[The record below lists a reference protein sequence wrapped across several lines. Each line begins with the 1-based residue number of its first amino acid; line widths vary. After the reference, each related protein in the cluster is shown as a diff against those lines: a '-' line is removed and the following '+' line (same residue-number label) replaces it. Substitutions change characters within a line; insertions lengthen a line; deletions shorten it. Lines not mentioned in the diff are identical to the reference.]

1 MTTDSKIEEFINKL
15 KSTKRNDIFLTFS
28 NILNYVEKN
37 CNKKQ
42 KKEYIPI
49 IYKESEKNF
58 KDLKIE
64 EFIHILEKIVLIEPN
79 YWKGFYSLGQ
89 IHLLNNNIKLANKSF
104 ANVISLN
111 PTNKTAIDEFGKTS
125 FILGY
130 TKNGVDAFN
139 TLYGYIK
146 LDTKKDNTKFSD
158 ELIKRNEHQD
168 IGIYDIQDNEVFDR
182 MIDYFKSN
190 KDSQID
196 GISGKGFDKDKK
208 NSTDIV
214 ISPKEINS
222 KNNIFKNYFEYL
234 EFLYSDYISD
244 KELINNI
251 NVQIGRF
258 NLQKYP
264 LGGHFKNV
272 HCERDSV
279 VNMHRIFAWMTYLND
294 VDDGGETFFPKQ
306 DLKVKP
312 KKGRTLIWPAEWVYP
327 HQGLTVEKG
336 EKYIITGWIEFA
348 M

>member
-1 MTTDSKIEEFINKL
+1 MTIDSKIEEFINKL
-15 KSTKRNDIFLTFS
+15 KLSEKNDKFSTFS
-28 NILNYVEKN
+28 NILSYVEKN
-37 CNKKQ
+37 CDEKH

-64 EFIHILEKIVLIEPN
+64 ECIHILEKIVMIEPN
-79 YWKGFYSLGQ
+79 YWQGFYSLGQ
-89 IHLLNNNIKLANKSF
+89 IHLLDNNIKLANKSF
-104 ANVISLN
+104 AKVISLN
-111 PTNKTAIDEFGKTS
+111 SANTSAIDEFGKTS
-125 FILGY
+125 FLLGY

-158 ELIKRNEHQD
+158 KFIKCNEHQD
-168 IGIYDIQDNEVFDR
+168 IGTYDVQDNELFDQ
-182 MIDYFKSN
+182 MIDYFKNN
-190 KDSQID
+190 KDSQVD
-196 GISGKGFDKDKK
+196 GISGIGIDKEKK
-208 NSTDIV
+208 NSTDII

-222 KNNIFKNYFEYL
+222 KNNFFKNYFEYL
-234 EFLYSDYISD
+234 ESVYCDYISD
-244 KELINNI
+244 KDLISNI

-258 NLQKYP
+258 NLQKYTI
-264 LGGHFKNV
+264 GGHFKNL

-306 DLKVKP
+306 DLTVKP